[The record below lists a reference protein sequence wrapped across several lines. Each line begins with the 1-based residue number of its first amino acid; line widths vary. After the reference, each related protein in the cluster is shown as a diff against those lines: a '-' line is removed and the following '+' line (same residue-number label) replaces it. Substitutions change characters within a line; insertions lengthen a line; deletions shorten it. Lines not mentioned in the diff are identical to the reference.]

1 MTIIVSFKALL
12 LWLLFGTIKDEVV
25 YIVHT
30 RISLGPYFGLKIAK
44 KCQSIY
50 ILLKQLLTNIYPFK
64 M

>member
-44 KCQSIY
+44 KMLKYIY
-50 ILLKQLLTNIYPFK
+50 FVEKTTY
-64 M
+64 

>member
-44 KCQSIY
+44 KM
-50 ILLKQLLTNIYPFK
+50 LEPVNIFHQDSHHSQAQ
-64 M
+64 